1 MTLVR
6 LVPLQG
12 VFRFRVHE
20 LSFEY
25 SSDWCK
31 GTDHCLSIHHN

>member
-1 MTLVR
+1 MGPVVR

-20 LSFEY
+20 LIVTY
-25 SSDWCK
+25 SGIPISYV
-31 GTDHCLSIHHN
+31 S